1 MPFVPLGSRK
11 NHGVILD
18 EMKAVIDGKMHAL
31 DNATVK
37 FHHQVMPGATGYKFA
52 NHPITMGPVRQPPP
66 PFATANKPWAPPED
80 EPDGM
85 AAARDNLQAPMGAL
99 NEGSHR
105 FLAEGTRANR
115 STGALLKTMGGKVTM
130 VGLSGSVVELQ
141 RNMNEEGAKSL
152 GEQAREQ
159 ANPVSIEL
167 RRWQKMAKVTERDL
181 NSMPPLDKIKER
193 KMPEKP
199 VASGGL
205 VNFPKYMLFEN
216 SHLKTTE
223 FQRYCDGEAADRAE
237 KANRA
242 TAAEE
247 AMARGE
253 LTPGISSMSPSR
265 ESGSMQ
271 SGAPDWPPQVSWG
284 APRLRGPSSETSKQY
299 AGSAMPHGK
308 SMKSSNPFRMG

>member
-18 EMKAVIDGKMHAL
+18 DDKAIINGKMHAL

-37 FHHQVMPGATGYKFA
+37 FHHQLMPGAAGYKFA
-52 NHPITMGPVRQPPP
+52 NHPICMGPVRQPPP
-66 PFATANKPWAPPED
+66 PFATANKPWSPPED

-115 STGALLKTMGGKVTM
+115 STPALLKTMAG
-130 VGLSGSVVELQ
+130 
-141 RNMNEEGAKSL
+141 NPIEEGGKSL
-152 GEQAREQ
+152 GELAREK

-167 RRWQKMAKVTERDL
+167 SRWKRMAKVTERDL
-181 NSMPPLDKIKER
+181 NSMPPVHKPKER
-193 KMPEKP
+193 TMPEKP
-199 VASGGL
+199 VANGGL

-237 KANRA
+237 KAERA
-242 TAAEE
+242 QAAED

-265 ESGSMQ
+265 DGSSQ
-271 SGAPDWPPQVSWG
+271 SRQPDWPPQPSWG
-284 APRLRGPSSETSKQY
+284 APRLRGPSSETSKQW

-308 SMKSSNPFRMG
+308 SMRSSNPFRMG

>member
-18 EMKAVIDGKMHAL
+18 EDKAIITGKMHTL

-37 FHHQVMPGATGYKFA
+37 FHHQVMPGASGYKYA

-85 AAARDNLQAPMGAL
+85 AAARDNLQAPVGML

-115 STGALLKTMGGKVTM
+115 STAALTKTMSGKVSM
-130 VGLSGSVVELQ
+130 VGINGSVAEIQ
-141 RNMNEEGAKSL
+141 REMNEEKSL
-152 GEQAREQ
+152 GEQAKEQ

-167 RRWQKMAKVTERDL
+167 KRWQRMAKVTERDL
-181 NSMPPLDKIKER
+181 NSMPPLDKR
-193 KMPEKP
+193 KDRIMPEKP
-199 VASGGL
+199 VANGGL

-237 KANRA
+237 KAERA
-242 TAAEE
+242 KAAEE

-253 LTPGISSMSPSR
+253 MTPGVSSMSPSR
-265 ESGSMQ
+265 EGSSSQ
-271 SGAPDWPPQVSWG
+271 SRLPDWPPQPSWG
-284 APRLRGPSSETSKQY
+284 APRLRGPSSETSKQW

-308 SMKSSNPFRMG
+308 SMRSSNPFRMG